1 MNVVLHE
8 IGDRVSAE
16 IIMKNYMIQSVG
28 INRKEELKLREEI
41 VKS

>member
-1 MNVVLHE
+1 VLHE

-16 IIMKNYMIQSVG
+16 IIMKYYMVQSVG
-28 INRKEELKLREEI
+28 FNGKEELKLREEI